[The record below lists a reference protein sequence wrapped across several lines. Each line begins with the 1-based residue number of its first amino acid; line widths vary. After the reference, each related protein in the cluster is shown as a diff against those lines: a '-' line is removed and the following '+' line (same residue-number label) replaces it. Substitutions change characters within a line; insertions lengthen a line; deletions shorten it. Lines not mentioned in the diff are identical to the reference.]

1 MSPSPILQD
10 AWSAASSQPLPN
22 LENPFIPAK
31 GGLLD
36 KYQVELLQ
44 ARRLNQSLPLPS
56 LGQEL
61 GHPKPSLTLGRP
73 NSAEPVTLHQAPGY
87 VSQGAGLGNLFQDR
101 RKSWPPEESCWGMG
115 ASPLIDSQ
123 PRVQLPSSP
132 SASMSLGRLSL
143 GAPLREGALSEAQV
157 SAHQL
162 HTLLGLKEGFR
173 VLGIGGLGFGVRSNV
188 SRAVLGT
195 CAHGAAGGL
204 LIPPC
209 CDWKLSRLG

>member
-1 MSPSPILQD
+1 MSPSQILQD
-10 AWSAASSQPLPN
+10 AWSSASSQPLPN

-44 ARRLNQSLPLPS
+44 AWRLNQSLPLRS

-61 GHPKPSLTLGRP
+61 GHPMQSLNLGRP
-73 NSAEPVTLHQAPGY
+73 NSAETVANALHQALPGY
-87 VSQGAGLGNLFQDR
+87 VGQGAGLGNLIQDR
-101 RKSWPPEESCWGMG
+101 RKSWPPGESCWGTG

-123 PRVQLPSSP
+123 SPMQLPSSP

-143 GAPLREGALSEAQV
+143 GAPLREGAPSEEQV

-162 HTLLGLKEGFR
+162 HALL
-173 VLGIGGLGFGVRSNV
+173 
-188 SRAVLGT
+188 A
-195 CAHGAAGGL
+195 
-204 LIPPC
+204 
-209 CDWKLSRLG
+209 

>member
-1 MSPSPILQD
+1 MTCAYAFVKRCGYLVCCGPSSSTRAVSMSPSWLLQD
-10 AWSAASSQPLPN
+10 AWSSASSQPLPN

-73 NSAEPVTLHQAPGY
+73 NSAETIANALHQAPGY
-87 VSQGAGLGNLFQDR
+87 VGHDAGLGNLIQDR
-101 RKSWPPEESCWGMG
+101 RKSWPPGESCWGMG

-123 PRVQLPSSP
+123 PLVQLPSSP

-143 GAPLREGALSEAQV
+143 GAPLREGAPSEGQV

-162 HTLLGLKEGFR
+162 HALIGF
-173 VLGIGGLGFGVRSNV
+173 
-188 SRAVLGT
+188 
-195 CAHGAAGGL
+195 
-204 LIPPC
+204 
-209 CDWKLSRLG
+209 